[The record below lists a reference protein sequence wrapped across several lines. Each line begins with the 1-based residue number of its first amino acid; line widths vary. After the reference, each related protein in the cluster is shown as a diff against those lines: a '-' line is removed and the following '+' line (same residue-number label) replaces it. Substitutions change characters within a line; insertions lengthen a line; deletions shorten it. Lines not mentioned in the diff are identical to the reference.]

1 MVRKHISSQD
11 HVVGQNI
18 GNTRELELG
27 NVSSKPERLEPVHG
41 DKEFVGEGHL
51 EKYWEIRVIWPSY
64 LLLYSQMDFLLSYSQ
79 EDFLPGNPN
88 KPTSTQQMLQV
99 PE

>member
-1 MVRKHISSQD
+1 MNPALFEVKVKESRITQTYIIISFYIYFFLLVRKHISSQD

-27 NVSSKPERLEPVHG
+27 NVSSKPERLEPVHR

-51 EKYWEIRVIWPSY
+51 EKY
-64 LLLYSQMDFLLSYSQ
+64 
-79 EDFLPGNPN
+79 
-88 KPTSTQQMLQV
+88 
-99 PE
+99 